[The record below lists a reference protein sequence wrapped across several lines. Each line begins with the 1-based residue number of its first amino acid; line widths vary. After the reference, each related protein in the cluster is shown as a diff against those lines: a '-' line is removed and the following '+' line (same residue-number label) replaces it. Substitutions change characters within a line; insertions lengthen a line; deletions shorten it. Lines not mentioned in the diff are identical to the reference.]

1 MRKNQA
7 QRHDF
12 IPFYALSL
20 QKELLYMD
28 SIVSGLIQALY
39 LLVNGDAEV
48 YEVAFLTVKVSG
60 WATLISVGLGI
71 PVGLWLALKDFPG
84 KNLCISF
91 INFGMGLPPVVVGLF
106 VSLFLWRYGPLGML
120 GLMYTVW
127 AMIIAQAVIAS
138 PIVAG
143 LSFAAL
149 SGLNPKLRLQLLSLG
164 ATEWQANWLLI
175 KEAKMG
181 LLAAVMAGF
190 GGVISEVGAS
200 MMVGGNI
207 KGETRVLTTATVME
221 VSKGNYDMALAFSFV
236 LLIVAYAIVALLTYM
251 QNDGKREIV

>member
-1 MRKNQA
+1 MENI
-7 QRHDF
+7 F
-12 IPFYALSL
+12 
-20 QKELLYMD
+20 
-28 SIVSGLIQALY
+28 SGLMQALY
-39 LLVNGDAEV
+39 LLVNGDGEV
-48 YEVAFLTVKVSG
+48 CEVAILTIKVSG
-60 WATLISVGLGI
+60 FATLLSVAIGV
-71 PVGLWLALKDFPG
+71 PVGLWLALKEFPG
-84 KNLCISF
+84 KRVCLSL

-149 SGLNPKLRLQLLSLG
+149 SALNPKLRLQLLSLG
-164 ATEWQANWLLI
+164 ASEWQANWLLI
-175 KEAKMG
+175 KEAKLG

-190 GGVISEVGAS
+190 GGVVSEVGAS

-207 KGETRVLTTATVME
+207 KGQTRVLTTATVME
-221 VSKGNYDMALAFSFV
+221 VGKGNYDIALALSFV
-236 LLIVAYAIVALLTYM
+236 LLIVVYGIVALLTYL
-251 QNDGKREIV
+251 QNSRKRDCV